1 MSTGRKSAVRAR
13 ADAKRIMA
21 QRAAQMQAAM
31 QATTD
36 DLAEFLEHSRTAA
49 AAAETLD
56 AELRR
61 AGTVRD
67 RSIAGAVAAFRTQV
81 ERISAD
87 EPGGQ
92 VEGFGEL
99 EAALDTAAAEFRAA
113 ALAAARGCHT
123 TVHGVRRRQAG
134 ALARI
139 RERGMSVADI
149 GEATGQ
155 SARQVAVLLKIASA
169 DQSGAPRAESSEPDV
184 DLLPGGER
192 ISPGPGPAEDGV
204 RDDGQAEAMT
214 AQ

>member
-1 MSTGRKSAVRAR
+1 MSNRKSAVRAR

-21 QRAAQMQAAM
+21 RRAAEMQAKM

-36 DLAEFLEHSRTAA
+36 DLAEFLEHDRTAA
-49 AAAETLD
+49 AAAEKLE

-67 RSIAGAVAAFRTQV
+67 RLIAGAVSDFRAQV
-81 ERISAD
+81 GRVSSD

-92 VEGFGEL
+92 VAGLSEL
-99 EAALDTAAAEFRAA
+99 EAAVDAAAAEYRAA
-113 ALAAARGCHT
+113 ALAAARTCHT
-123 TVHGVRRRQAG
+123 TVHGVHRRQAG

-139 RERGMSVADI
+139 RGRGMSVADI

-155 SARQVAVLLKIASA
+155 SARQVALLLKIASA
-169 DQSGAPRAESSEPDV
+169 DQSGIPRVESSGSDA
-184 DLLPGGER
+184 DLLPGDDR
-192 ISPGPGPAEDGV
+192 ISSGPGPAGDGV
-204 RDDGQAEAMT
+204 RDDGKAETIT